1 VTTTTSGLA
10 PFMVELVIDVR
21 GPMPLAELALR
32 GLTARLEAQR
42 ALRVGQVATVVSQ
55 EFGRLTCT
63 VRVLLEAR
71 ELLEATDLAV
81 QAVRPL
87 LVGANQPGAA
97 LTFHE
102 TGLHSRP
109 L

>member
-21 GPMPLAELALR
+21 GPMPLAEL
-32 GLTARLEAQR
+32 